1 MERQTNSQTL
11 RILAALLTYPT
22 EELQHA
28 LPELGSLLK
37 LENWLPKGSAE
48 KIIIFMHDLAAADIY
63 DTQEEYVS
71 LFDRTPSL
79 SLHLFEHI
87 HGDSRDRGQALV
99 DLDLIYRELGLE
111 NASEH
116 TPDYLPMFLEYLSL
130 LPLEQVRSSMDG
142 VIEILA
148 TLQQRLTKRESNYAV
163 VLEALQSLS
172 TRQPDSGKLKAAL
185 TADAGLSLSND
196 LLDAAWE
203 EQFALAAPRADDT
216 CPKAEQM
223 LARMQEDIQPTGGNP

>member
-1 MERQTNSQTL
+1 MERHTNSQTL
-11 RILAALLTYPT
+11 RIFAAILSYPT
-22 EELQHA
+22 EELQEA
-28 LPELGSLLK
+28 LPEFRRMLK
-37 LENWLPKGSAE
+37 SESWLSKSSTE
-48 KIIIFMHDLAAADIY
+48 RLSKFIDDLAEADIY
-63 DTQEEYVS
+63 DAQEVYVS

-130 LPLEQVRSSMDG
+130 LPLDQVRSSMDG
-142 VIEILA
+142 VIEIIA
-148 TLQQRLTKRESNYAV
+148 TLQQRLVKRESDYAV
-163 VLEALQSLS
+163 VLEALQSLA

-185 TADAGLSLSND
+185 TADAGSPLSND

-216 CPKAEQM
+216 CPKAQQM
-223 LARMQEDIQPTGGNP
+223 LVRMQEDTFTTGGKL